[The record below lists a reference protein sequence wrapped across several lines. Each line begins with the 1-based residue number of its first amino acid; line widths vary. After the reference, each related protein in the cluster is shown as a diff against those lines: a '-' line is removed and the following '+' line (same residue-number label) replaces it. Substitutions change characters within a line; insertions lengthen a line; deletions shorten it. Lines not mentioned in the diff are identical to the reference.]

1 MDTFKKVTSAH
12 DAGGFTYTVTDYIA
26 DDHVLAYVLHQNAT
40 GWTVQAVDADDRPA
54 DADRTYNPPAHLTQ
68 GN

>member
-1 MDTFKKVTSAH
+1 MPFKKVTSAH
-12 DAGGFTYTVTDYIA
+12 ETDGLTYTITDYL
-26 DDHVLAYVLHQNAT
+26 DDAHVLAYVLHQNAN
-40 GWTVQAVDADDRPA
+40 GWTVQAVDDDDRPA